1 MYFSTFE
8 LQVVLLVDSGFE
20 ARKMAIQMARMYTD
34 NVGMIGLSTLDSWKY
49 PDLEVC
55 QSFHI

>member
-1 MYFSTFE
+1 MYFLTFE
-8 LQVVLLVDSGFE
+8 LQVVLLVDSGSE
-20 ARKMAIQMARMYTD
+20 ARNMAIQMARLYTD
-34 NVGMIGLSTLDSWKY
+34 NVGMIGLSTFDSWKY